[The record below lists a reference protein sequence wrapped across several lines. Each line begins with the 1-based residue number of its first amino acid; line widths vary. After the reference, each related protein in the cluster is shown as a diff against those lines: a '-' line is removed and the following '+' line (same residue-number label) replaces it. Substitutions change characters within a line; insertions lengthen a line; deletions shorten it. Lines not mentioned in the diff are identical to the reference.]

1 MTNQLFEPETNNSSV
16 RLASKRKNGW
26 RILACVVIITVLLVI
41 AAAHIHVE
49 RLGNFQVTLFR
60 FANMNGLE
68 SDRILLKQEIESVY
82 PDERLNVDID
92 YKGRS
97 LTGKLDYYYI
107 LIERGDV
114 LIKCFGTDDMK
125 TSDRPHVLWDTAFEI
140 SNYNLYGI
148 R

>member
-1 MTNQLFEPETNNSSV
+1 MTNQLFEPETNNSSI
-16 RLASKRKNGW
+16 RLAAKRKKGW
-26 RILACVVIITVLLVI
+26 RILACVVIITILLVI

-49 RLGNFQVTLFR
+49 RLGSFQVTLFR
-60 FANMNGLE
+60 FANMNRLE

-140 SNYNLYGI
+140 SN
-148 R
+148 

>member
-1 MTNQLFEPETNNSSV
+1 MTM
-16 RLASKRKNGW
+16 SKKNKT
-26 RILACVVIITVLLVI
+26 IMVIVIVIVIVAVLLVI

-97 LTGKLDYYYI
+97 LTGKLDYYFI

-125 TSDRPHVLWDTAFEI
+125 TSDRPHVLWDTAFET
-140 SNYNLYGI
+140 
-148 R
+148 RKD

>member
-1 MTNQLFEPETNNSSV
+1 M
-16 RLASKRKNGW
+16 SKKNKT
-26 RILACVVIITVLLVI
+26 IMVIVIVIVIVAVLLVI

-49 RLGNFQVTLFR
+49 RLGSFQVTLFR
-60 FANMNGLE
+60 FANMKGLE

-97 LTGKLDYYYI
+97 LTGKLDYYFI

-125 TSDRPHVLWDTAFEI
+125 TSDRPHVLWDTAFETR
-140 SNYNLYGI
+140 ND
-148 R
+148 